1 MNTPEDVE
9 RWDNIVYGHDDREM
23 QRLDVYRP
31 KQAQGEDLPV
41 IISVHGGA
49 WMYGDKE
56 RYQYYCMS
64 LAQRGFAVVNFTY
77 RLAPESKFPA
87 QLEDVNLVCKWVMK
101 RAGRF
106 HFDTERIFAVG
117 DSAGAHL
124 LGLYAA
130 ICTNPAYA
138 AKYDFA
144 VPEGFALTAI
154 ALNCGVYRIPREES
168 DNMTTLI
175 MKELLPEGGTE
186 EELESIDVLN
196 GITDVYPP
204 VFCMTSVADHQ
215 KAQAPALVQKLMENN
230 VPFVYRVFGDKVN
243 KLGHVFHCDVK
254 TIDAA
259 QCNDAECDFFR
270 EFCF

>member
-1 MNTPEDVE
+1 MSELSDKIRSEFKKADDERDALMNTPEDIE

-23 QRLDVYRP
+23 QKLDVYRP

-106 HFDTERIFAVG
+106 HFEILQELIFWDFMQQSARIR
-117 DSAGAHL
+117 HMLPNMIL
-124 LGLYAA
+124 LYQR
-130 ICTNPAYA
+130 
-138 AKYDFA
+138 
-144 VPEGFALTAI
+144 AL
-154 ALNCGVYRIPREES
+154 P
-168 DNMTTLI
+168 
-175 MKELLPEGGTE
+175 LLQ
-186 EELESIDVLN
+186 LL
-196 GITDVYPP
+196 
-204 VFCMTSVADHQ
+204 
-215 KAQAPALVQKLMENN
+215 
-230 VPFVYRVFGDKVN
+230 
-243 KLGHVFHCDVK
+243 
-254 TIDAA
+254 
-259 QCNDAECDFFR
+259 
-270 EFCF
+270 

>member
-1 MNTPEDVE
+1 MSELSDKIRSEFKKADDERDALMNTPEDIE

-154 ALNCGVYRIPREES
+154 ALNCGAVSHDKDFASGCHYLIELDPKGRVRQYDDTDHEGTSSGRRYRGRTGE
-168 DNMTTLI
+168 
-175 MKELLPEGGTE
+175 
-186 EELESIDVLN
+186 
-196 GITDVYPP
+196 
-204 VFCMTSVADHQ
+204 H
-215 KAQAPALVQKLMENN
+215 
-230 VPFVYRVFGDKVN
+230 
-243 KLGHVFHCDVK
+243 
-254 TIDAA
+254 
-259 QCNDAECDFFR
+259 
-270 EFCF
+270 

>member
-1 MNTPEDVE
+1 MSELSDKIRSEFKKADDERDALMNTPEDIE

-154 ALNCGVYRIPREES
+154 L
-168 DNMTTLI
+168 
-175 MKELLPEGGTE
+175 
-186 EELESIDVLN
+186 
-196 GITDVYPP
+196 
-204 VFCMTSVADHQ
+204 
-215 KAQAPALVQKLMENN
+215 
-230 VPFVYRVFGDKVN
+230 
-243 KLGHVFHCDVK
+243 
-254 TIDAA
+254 
-259 QCNDAECDFFR
+259 
-270 EFCF
+270 

>member
-1 MNTPEDVE
+1 MSELSDKIRSEFKKADDERDALMNTPEDIE

-101 RAGRF
+101 RAGSKGSGECNKGFFQNFLHTCRSSF
-106 HFDTERIFAVG
+106 ERRKPAET
-117 DSAGAHL
+117 AGNL
-124 LGLYAA
+124 
-130 ICTNPAYA
+130 
-138 AKYDFA
+138 
-144 VPEGFALTAI
+144 
-154 ALNCGVYRIPREES
+154 
-168 DNMTTLI
+168 
-175 MKELLPEGGTE
+175 
-186 EELESIDVLN
+186 
-196 GITDVYPP
+196 
-204 VFCMTSVADHQ
+204 
-215 KAQAPALVQKLMENN
+215 
-230 VPFVYRVFGDKVN
+230 
-243 KLGHVFHCDVK
+243 
-254 TIDAA
+254 
-259 QCNDAECDFFR
+259 
-270 EFCF
+270 